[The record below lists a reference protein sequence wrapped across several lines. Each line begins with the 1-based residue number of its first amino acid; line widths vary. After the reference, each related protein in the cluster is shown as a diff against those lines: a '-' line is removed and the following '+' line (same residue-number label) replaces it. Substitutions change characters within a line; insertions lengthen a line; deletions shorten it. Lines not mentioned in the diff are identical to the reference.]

1 MADSTSRWAEA
12 LREMSGRLEE
22 MPGEEGYPAYLG
34 TRIAAFYER
43 SGRVKCL
50 GKDKREGTLT
60 IIGSV
65 SPPGGDLSEP
75 VVQNTLRI
83 VKVFWGLDSNL
94 AYKRHFPAINW
105 LLSYS
110 LYLDNLLEFYHEKI
124 NEEWINNRNEAMK
137 LLQREAELEEI
148 VRLVGYDSL
157 SQKEQLILLVTKSIR
172 EDFLH
177 QSAYM
182 EGDEF
187 TSLFK
192 QFSMLKI
199 ILKFYEL
206 ANNALDNG
214 ITVNEI
220 SGLPIMEKLAKMKIV
235 PENKLNEI
243 ENLENEIKNLSSSF
257 TAHSSVK

>member
-1 MADSTSRWAEA
+1 
-12 LREMSGRLEE
+12 
-22 MPGEEGYPAYLG
+22 
-34 TRIAAFYER
+34 
-43 SGRVKCL
+43 
-50 GKDKREGTLT
+50 
-60 IIGSV
+60 
-65 SPPGGDLSEP
+65 
-75 VVQNTLRI
+75 
-83 VKVFWGLDSNL
+83 
-94 AYKRHFPAINW
+94 
-105 LLSYS
+105 
-110 LYLDNLLEFYHEKI
+110 
-124 NEEWINNRNEAMK
+124 MK

>member
-1 MADSTSRWAEA
+1 
-12 LREMSGRLEE
+12 
-22 MPGEEGYPAYLG
+22 
-34 TRIAAFYER
+34 
-43 SGRVKCL
+43 
-50 GKDKREGTLT
+50 
-60 IIGSV
+60 
-65 SPPGGDLSEP
+65 
-75 VVQNTLRI
+75 
-83 VKVFWGLDSNL
+83 
-94 AYKRHFPAINW
+94 
-105 LLSYS
+105 
-110 LYLDNLLEFYHEKI
+110 
-124 NEEWINNRNEAMK
+124 
-137 LLQREAELEEI
+137 
-148 VRLVGYDSL
+148 
-157 SQKEQLILLVTKSIR
+157 
-172 EDFLH
+172 
-177 QSAYM
+177 M